1 MNGGQDLGGMHGFG
15 PIDPEPNEPPFHT
28 EWERR
33 AFAITV
39 GCGFL
44 GEWNI
49 DRSRHAR
56 ESLRPELYLRASYYE
71 IWLHGLQKLLD
82 EQGLVTLDEVEAR
95 MAELAASEAN
105 A

>member
-1 MNGGQDLGGMHGFG
+1 MNGGQDLGGRHGFG
-15 PIDPEPNEPPFHT
+15 PINPEPNEPTFHT
-28 EWERR
+28 DWERR

-49 DRSRHAR
+49 DSGRHAR
-56 ESLRPELYLRASYYE
+56 ESMAPPLYLRASYYE

-82 EQGLVTLDEVEAR
+82 ERGMVTNEEVEAR
-95 MAELAASEAN
+95 MAELAAEESN